1 MVDATTATVPHTA
14 AAAGCCPPSAPPSGT
29 VAGVPSDVVVRRPT
43 PASAAAPGR
52 HDMVPLPGGAFRMGT
67 DGGDGFPPDGEGP
80 ARTVTVAPF
89 AIARTAI
96 TNAQFR
102 EFVRATGHVTDAD
115 RIGWSYV
122 FHAMVTTE
130 GRTRTVG
137 RSGEAPWW
145 LAVRGATWSRP
156 EGPGSS
162 WRHRPDHPVVHVS
175 WNDAAAY
182 CRWSGTRLPTEAEW
196 EYAAAG
202 GLDGAR
208 FPWGDDL
215 EPGGTHRC
223 NVWQGEFPHHDTAAD
238 GHAGTAPVQ
247 TYPPNGFGLFQMTGN
262 TWEWCADW
270 WSGTWHAEPGAPRTD
285 PTGPPTGTVRVLKG
299 GSFLC
304 HASYCNRYRV
314 AARSSNTP
322 DSSTAHMGFRVVVDL
337 P

>member
-1 MVDATTATVPHTA
+1 MVA
-14 AAAGCCPPSAPPSGT
+14 
-29 VAGVPSDVVVRRPT
+29 
-43 PASAAAPGR
+43 
-52 HDMVPLPGGAFRMGT
+52 LPGGPFRMGT
-67 DGGDGFPPDGEGP
+67 DGAEGFPPDGEGP
-80 ARTVTVAPF
+80 ARTVTVSPF
-89 AIARTAI
+89 AIGRTAV

-122 FHAMVTTE
+122 FHSMVTVE
-130 GRTRTVG
+130 GTTRVVG

-223 NVWQGEFPHHDTAAD
+223 NVWQGTFPHHNTAAD
-238 GHAGTAPVQ
+238 GHVGTAPVQ
-247 TYPPNGFGLFQMTGN
+247 AYQPNGYGLFQMTGN

-270 WSGTWHAEPGAPRTD
+270 WSGTWHAAPDAPRTD
-285 PTGPPTGTVRVLKG
+285 PTGPPTGTARLLKG

-304 HASYCNRYRV
+304 HASYCNRYRI

-322 DSSTAHMGFRVVVDL
+322 DSSTAHMGFRVVADL

>member
-1 MVDATTATVPHTA
+1 MAQV
-14 AAAGCCPPSAPPSGT
+14 
-29 VAGVPSDVVVRRPT
+29 
-43 PASAAAPGR
+43 
-52 HDMVPLPGGAFRMGT
+52 PGGRFRMGT
-67 DGGDGFPPDGEGP
+67 DGVEGFPPDGEGP
-80 ARTVTVAPF
+80 TRTVTVAPF
-89 AIARTAI
+89 AIARTAVS
-96 TNAQFR
+96 NAQFR
-102 EFVRATGHVTDAD
+102 EFVRATGYVTDAD

-122 FHAMVTTE
+122 FHLYVTAE
-130 GRTRTVG
+130 GTTRIVG

-162 WRHRPDHPVVHVS
+162 WRHRPNHPVVHVS

-182 CRWSGTRLPTEAEW
+182 CRWAGTRLPTEAEW

-215 EPGGTHRC
+215 EPDGSHRC
-223 NVWQGEFPHHDTAAD
+223 NVWQGEFPHRDTAAD
-238 GHAGTAPVQ
+238 GHAGTAPVR
-247 TYPPNGFGLFQMTGN
+247 TYAPNGYGLFQMIGN

-270 WSGTWHAEPGAPRTD
+270 WNRTWHAEPGAPRTD

-322 DSSTAHMGFRVVVDL
+322 DSSTAHMGFRVVSDVS
-337 P
+337 